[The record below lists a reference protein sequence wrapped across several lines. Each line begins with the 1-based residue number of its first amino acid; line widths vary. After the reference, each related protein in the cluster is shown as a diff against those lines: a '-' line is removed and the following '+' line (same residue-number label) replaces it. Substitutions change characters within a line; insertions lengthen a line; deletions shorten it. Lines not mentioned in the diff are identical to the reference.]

1 MSAPLLANYDEVV
14 ALVGD
19 LWAHPEVGYQETYT
33 SGRIRDFLNK
43 HVPGAQITTFARTGL
58 RLRLGPGLSRAVALV
73 AEIDALI
80 VPAHPDA
87 DAATGAVHACGHH
100 TQVGIAC
107 AVIAELA
114 SKPWELPYDLVFVFV
129 PAEEYIDLDSR
140 RALRDAGEIV
150 WFGGKPEA
158 MRQGIFDDVDVA
170 VLTHT
175 MGGGYDKPTVELDCD
190 LAGFSYKHVTF
201 HGRASHAGFVPFAGV
216 NAASMAVLYQTAIG
230 LGRQQLREDV
240 LARLNPVV
248 SSAAMTT
255 NVIPDTARVSTD
267 VRTIDLSY
275 MAELSSKLDA
285 MATGAALALGGV
297 AEIDTEVGYLPFLQ
311 HRPLSEPFREA
322 FQAGVAGIEDL
333 LDDRGGSAAAGDVGD
348 LSVMLPCI
356 QIGYSGLEGTVHG
369 ADLRLVDPVTVLDA
383 VPRFIL
389 DGLVRL
395 GPVLEG
401 VASYR
406 RSYEDYVAQVAI
418 LGGTVTAKEP
428 KAKPNSSLR

>member
-1 MSAPLLANYDEVV
+1 MSAPLLAAYDEVAELV
-14 ALVGD
+14 AD

-33 SGRIRDFLNK
+33 SARVREFLEL
-43 HVPGAQITTFARTGL
+43 HAPGAEIRSFARTGL
-58 RLRLGPGLSRAVALV
+58 RLRLGPGHDRAVALV
-73 AEIDALI
+73 AELDALI

-87 DAATGAVHACGHH
+87 DPVTGAVHACGHH

-114 SKPWELPYDLVFVFV
+114 GKPWDWPYDLVVVFV
-129 PAEEYIDLDSR
+129 PAEEYIDLDTR
-140 RALRDAGEIV
+140 RALRDAGEIA

-158 MRQGIFDDVDVA
+158 MRLGVFDDVDVA

-175 MGGGYDKPTVELDCD
+175 MGGGYDTPTVELDCD
-190 LAGFSYKHVTF
+190 LAGFAYKHVTF
-201 HGRASHAGFVPFAGV
+201 HGRAAHAGFVPFAGV

-248 SSAAMTT
+248 SSPPMTT

-267 VRTIDLSY
+267 VRTIDLAY
-275 MAELSSKLDA
+275 MSELSVKLDA
-285 MATGAALALGGV
+285 MAQGAALALGGV
-297 AEIDTEVGYLPFLQ
+297 AEIDTEVGYLPFRQ

-322 FQAGVAGIEDL
+322 FQAGVPGIEAL

-369 ADLRLVDPVTVLDA
+369 ADLHLDDPVTVLDA
-383 VPRFIL
+383 VPRFVL
-389 DGLVRL
+389 EGLRRL
-395 GPVLEG
+395 GPALEKVTG
-401 VASYR
+401 YR
-406 RSYEDYVAQVAI
+406 NTYDEYVAQVTR
-418 LGGTVTAKEP
+418 LGGRVVGT
-428 KAKPNSSLR
+428 RD

>member
-1 MSAPLLANYDEVV
+1 MSRPLLAAYDDVV
-14 ALVGD
+14 ALVAD

-33 SGRIRDFLNK
+33 SARVRDFLAV
-43 HVPGAQITTFARTGL
+43 HAPGVEVTGFARTGL
-58 RLRLGPGLSRAVALV
+58 RVRLGPGHDRAVALV
-73 AEIDALI
+73 AELDALV
-80 VPAHPDA
+80 VPAHPAA
-87 DAATGAVHACGHH
+87 DPVTGAVHACGHH

-107 AVIAELA
+107 AVVAELA
-114 SKPWELPYDLVFVFV
+114 SRPWELAFDLVVVFV
-129 PAEEYIDLDSR
+129 PAEEYIDLDTR
-140 RALRDAGEIV
+140 RALRDAGEIA

-158 MRQGIFDDVDVA
+158 MRLGVFDDVDVA

-175 MGGGYDKPTVELDCD
+175 MGGGYDTPTVELDCD
-190 LAGFSYKHVTF
+190 LAGFAYKHVTF
-201 HGRASHAGFVPFAGV
+201 HGRAAHAGFVPFLGA

-248 SSAAMTT
+248 SSAPMTT
-255 NVIPDTARVSTD
+255 NVIPDMARVSTD
-267 VRTIDLSY
+267 VRTIDLAY
-275 MAELSSKLDA
+275 MSELSARLDA
-285 MATGAALALGGV
+285 MAQGAALALGGV
-297 AEIDTEVGYLPFLQ
+297 AEIETEVGYLPFRQ

-322 FQAGVAGIEDL
+322 FHAGVPGVEAI

-383 VPRFIL
+383 VPRFVL
-389 DGLVRL
+389 EGLRRL
-395 GPVLEG
+395 GPALDR

-406 RSYEDYVAQVAI
+406 RTYDEYVAQVTH
-418 LGGTVTAKEP
+418 LGGTIA
-428 KAKPNSSLR
+428 